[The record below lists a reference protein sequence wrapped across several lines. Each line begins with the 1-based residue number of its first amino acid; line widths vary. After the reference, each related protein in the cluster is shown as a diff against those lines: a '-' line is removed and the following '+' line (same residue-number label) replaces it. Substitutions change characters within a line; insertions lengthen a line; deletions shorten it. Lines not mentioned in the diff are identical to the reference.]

1 MARIAGSTIQAL
13 SDRLDAVAVVGDYV
27 RLEKR
32 SGGQYWGCC
41 PFHHEKT
48 PSFKVDPERKLYYCF
63 GCHKGGTV
71 IDFVMEMDKTSFPET
86 VELLAKKSGV
96 EIVYDGLSGDAQEQ
110 DREAALRRE
119 ELYELYRRVAGTFS
133 FMLLERPDGEEA
145 RSYLKER
152 GFSGE
157 TIARFRLGFAP
168 RDRYWLH
175 AFLSGKGYSGE
186 FLAGSGLFSAKY
198 PRSAFFSSRLMF
210 PIADRQGRTVAFG
223 GRILPGAE
231 AEGVG
236 KYINSPESAIYKKGQ
251 TLFAIDLALPRIRET
266 GEVCLAEGYMDVAAL
281 HQAGITNAAAP
292 LGTAFTDDQARLLR
306 RWAAGVRLV
315 FDADGAGQNAAVK
328 GILTARR
335 NGLSA
340 KVVIPGEGLAASGG
354 NAVFKDPADILKH
367 QGPEALQKTIEYT
380 IVDFEYLL
388 RRGKAL
394 NDLSTSEG
402 KAGAAAFLFP
412 YLETLDSEVSRDT
425 CIGDIADALG
435 IDRQAVVAD
444 YRRSVSGQ
452 GRSGDAGRAAPRDAG
467 ASPWK
472 GPIHLN
478 DELFL
483 LIVVVI
489 HRELTARLR
498 STLAIEELEDPQ
510 AKELFIALEE
520 WFRND
525 APGIDDL
532 LSRIQDQALRNFVIE
547 QSASAA
553 FSVNP
558 ETLFEDGIRRV
569 KQKRLERRQA
579 EIIIELR
586 TQKRGESRR
595 SLDDLLAEK
604 VHIDAELRNFKEANP

>member
-1 MARIAGSTIQAL
+1 
-13 SDRLDAVAVVGDYV
+13 
-27 RLEKR
+27 
-32 SGGQYWGCC
+32 
-41 PFHHEKT
+41 
-48 PSFKVDPERKLYYCF
+48 
-63 GCHKGGTV
+63 
-71 IDFVMEMDKTSFPET
+71 
-86 VELLAKKSGV
+86 
-96 EIVYDGLSGDAQEQ
+96 
-110 DREAALRRE
+110 
-119 ELYELYRRVAGTFS
+119 
-133 FMLLERPDGEEA
+133 
-145 RSYLKER
+145 
-152 GFSGE
+152 
-157 TIARFRLGFAP
+157 
-168 RDRYWLH
+168 
-175 AFLSGKGYSGE
+175 
-186 FLAGSGLFSAKY
+186 
-198 PRSAFFSSRLMF
+198 
-210 PIADRQGRTVAFG
+210 
-223 GRILPGAE
+223 
-231 AEGVG
+231 
-236 KYINSPESAIYKKGQ
+236 
-251 TLFAIDLALPRIRET
+251 
-266 GEVCLAEGYMDVAAL
+266 
-281 HQAGITNAAAP
+281 
-292 LGTAFTDDQARLLR
+292 
-306 RWAAGVRLV
+306 
-315 FDADGAGQNAAVK
+315 
-328 GILTARR
+328 
-335 NGLSA
+335 LSA

-354 NAVFKDPADILKH
+354 NAAFKDPADILKH
-367 QGPEALQKTIEYT
+367 RGSEALQKTIEYT

-394 NDLSTSEG
+394 NDISTSEG

-435 IDRQAVVAD
+435 IDRQAVLAD
-444 YRRSVSGQ
+444 YRRSGDG
-452 GRSGDAGRAAPRDAG
+452 GRPVPSDAG

-472 GPIHLN
+472 GPIHLS

-498 STLAIEELEDPQ
+498 STLAIEELEDPR

-547 QSASAA
+547 QSASRA

-569 KQKRLERRQA
+569 KQRRLERRQA

-586 TQKRGESRR
+586 TQKRGESGR